1 MTLERK
7 TDRAFR
13 KLEGIVNGILVDS
26 IIEDSEI
33 RQLEMW
39 CSDYRDLCEAHP
51 FNQIVPYINRILAEG
66 RISSEEMETLQW
78 FIGQLYQ
85 DSVREDAGLAAGN
98 TDSVAGRAVAEAA
111 REAAVDRLT
120 GLLCGIMA
128 DGSINAAELATLR
141 ECMQKNGA
149 SENCSRFGELFR
161 TVETIPENREPTPDE
176 QVQLK
181 KIITTLVGPC

>member
-98 TDSVAGRAVAEAA
+98 TDSVAGRTAAEAA